1 MILKSFSGVILGA
14 TFFNT
19 YDATINFRKRLLK
32 FPDFIIEFNHI
43 YQQETKK
50 RVNTKHRYQSF
61 IVEDA
66 TVEA

>member
-1 MILKSFSGVILGA
+1 MIFKSFSGVILGA

-19 YDATINFRKRLLK
+19 YDATINRRKRLLK
-32 FPDFIIEFNHI
+32 FPDFTFEFNHI
-43 YQQETKK
+43 YQQETTK